1 MSLTPE
7 QWRELDELRDRYGET
22 CDADDCDCK
31 YVRDRF
37 VAALLEN
44 HGTLIDAARPKCPTC
59 RGQHTWFRECTMCG
73 DSTWDH
79 ECDDERRHCQQ
90 CLDHPGWA
98 A

>member
-37 VAALLEN
+37 VAALLKN
-44 HGTLIDAARPKCPTC
+44 HGTLIDAARPKCGRCIGDPGVSYET
-59 RGQHTWFRECTMCG
+59 RVAPEAEYGGRLVARQHRIDCPEV
-73 DSTWDH
+73 
-79 ECDDERRHCQQ
+79 
-90 CLDHPGWA
+90 PGW
-98 A
+98 